1 MCALNFSKKLEFG
14 REEDL
19 QRAAGNDFWRQKV
32 NSLDLRRLGKL
43 WGARPGA
50 LWIRQRG
57 ECSWTSHS
65 KEHGPER
72 SVDK

>member
-14 REEDL
+14 REKDL

-43 WGARPGA
+43 WGARPG
-50 LWIRQRG
+50 G
-57 ECSWTSHS
+57 
-65 KEHGPER
+65 
-72 SVDK
+72 SVDKAER